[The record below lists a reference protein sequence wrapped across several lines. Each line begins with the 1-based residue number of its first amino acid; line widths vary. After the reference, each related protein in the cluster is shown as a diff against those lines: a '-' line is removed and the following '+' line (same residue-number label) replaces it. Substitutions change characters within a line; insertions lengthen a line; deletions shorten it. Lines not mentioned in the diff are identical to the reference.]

1 MKILICDDIK
11 KETEHLAALL
21 VDEDISVFQ
30 SGADALEYIR
40 AGAVVDV
47 CILDIVM
54 PEMNGMA
61 LAEQLRS
68 DGWVGKVVFLST
80 SSEFGPQSYRV
91 GAFDY
96 LLKPPTPD
104 SLKAL
109 LDRLKTETKNMDTRS
124 ILLKTRG
131 VSRSM
136 LFRELSYAEA
146 MRDKV
151 IFNSTD
157 GGKLEVG
164 MTFADAARELL
175 SDQRF
180 VQCHRSYIV
189 NMDEIAE
196 ISESQLF
203 TRNRAR
209 IPISRGYG
217 SARETYYM
225 WKFGGGRK

>member
-1 MKILICDDIK
+1 MKILICDDMHE
-11 KETEHLAALL
+11 ETERLAKLL
-21 VDEDISVFQ
+21 SDEDITVFQ
-30 SGADALEYIR
+30 SGADVLEHIH
-40 AGAVVDV
+40 AGAAVDV

-54 PEMNGMA
+54 PEMSGIA
-61 LAEQLRS
+61 LAEQLRA
-68 DGWVGKVVFLST
+68 DGWTGRLVFLSA

-96 LLKPPTPD
+96 LLKPPTPE

-109 LDRLKTETKNMDTRS
+109 LDRLKTETKRADTKS

-131 VSRSM
+131 VSKSV

-151 IFNSTD
+151 IFNKTD

-175 SDQRF
+175 SDRRF

-196 ISESQLF
+196 ISESELV

-217 SARETYYM
+217 GARETYYM

>member
-1 MKILICDDIK
+1 MKILICDDLQ
-11 KETEHLAALL
+11 KETERLAKLL
-21 VDEDISVFQ
+21 VDEDVTLFQ
-30 SGADALEYIR
+30 NGADALAYIR

-54 PEMNGMA
+54 PGMSGIT
-61 LAEQLRS
+61 LAEQLRA
-68 DGWVGKVVFLST
+68 DGWLGKVVFLST

-109 LDRLKTETKNMDTRS
+109 LDRMKNETKNADTRS

-131 VSRSM
+131 VSKSV

-157 GGKLEVG
+157 GDKLEVG

-175 SDQRF
+175 SDHRF
-180 VQCHRSYIV
+180 VQCHRSYII

-196 ISESQLF
+196 ISEGELF

-209 IPISRGYG
+209 IPISRGFG
-217 SARETYYM
+217 GARETYYM